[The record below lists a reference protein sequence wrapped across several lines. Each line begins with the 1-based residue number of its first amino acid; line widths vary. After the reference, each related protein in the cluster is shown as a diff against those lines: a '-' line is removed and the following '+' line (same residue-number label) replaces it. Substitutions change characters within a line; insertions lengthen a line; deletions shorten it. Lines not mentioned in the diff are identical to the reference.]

1 MAAGCYFS
9 LGDQVKDNIV
19 TAMSTG
25 WQRVVVEIM
34 LLLHLITAYP
44 IITNPPAQFFEQL
57 FNIPSGLDQE
67 LYVLFSLLFFLDFN
81 WKRCAFRTFSVLVLL
96 FIAESIP
103 NFGAILNLVGGSTVT
118 LLTFVF
124 PPYFYM
130 KLVDASKQRKDWV
143 QR

>member
-1 MAAGCYFS
+1 MEKYFFPKLLRMMISYFGLASPRGCLIRFVTVLFLIYFPMAAGCYFA

-57 FNIPSGLDQE
+57 FKIPSGQD
-67 LYVLFSLLFFLDFN
+67 
-81 WKRCAFRTFSVLVLL
+81 
-96 FIAESIP
+96 
-103 NFGAILNLVGGSTVT
+103 
-118 LLTFVF
+118 
-124 PPYFYM
+124 
-130 KLVDASKQRKDWV
+130 
-143 QR
+143 

>member
-1 MAAGCYFS
+1 MPPFWQSQVRISGLNSGRVLFSYLVLFLIYFPVAVGCYFS

-57 FNIPSGLDQE
+57 FKIPSGQ
-67 LYVLFSLLFFLDFN
+67 N
-81 WKRCAFRTFSVLVLL
+81 
-96 FIAESIP
+96 
-103 NFGAILNLVGGSTVT
+103 
-118 LLTFVF
+118 
-124 PPYFYM
+124 
-130 KLVDASKQRKDWV
+130 
-143 QR
+143 